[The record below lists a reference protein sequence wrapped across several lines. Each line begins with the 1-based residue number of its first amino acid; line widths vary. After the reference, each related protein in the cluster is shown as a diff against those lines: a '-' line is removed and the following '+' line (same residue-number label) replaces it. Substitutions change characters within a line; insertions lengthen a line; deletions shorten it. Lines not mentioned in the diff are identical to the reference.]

1 MRKSSDK
8 KIIQLMRESYEQ
20 RVFSTLLEME
30 VIGSGGKI
38 RIDAGLE
45 VTDMKTGEKYTV
57 QSVQKNGSDVMVN
70 LISPENI
77 TGPIT
82 SDGAQTLVSPGQNS
96 HSYSIEDFEKKFKV

>member
-20 RVFSTLLEME
+20 RVFTTLLEME
-30 VIGSGGKI
+30 VIGSDGEVL
-38 RIDAGLE
+38 IDAGLE
-45 VTDMKTGEKYTV
+45 VTHVKTNKKFTV
-57 QSVQKNGSDVMVN
+57 QSVQKNGKDITVN

-82 SDGAQTLVSPGQNS
+82 SNGAQTLVSPGQNA

>member
-1 MRKSSDK
+1 MRTSSDK
-8 KIIQLMRESYEQ
+8 KIIRLMRESYEQ
-20 RVFSTLLEME
+20 RIYTTLLEME
-30 VIGSGGKI
+30 VIGSGGKV

-45 VTDMKTGEKYTV
+45 VTDVKTGEKFTV
-57 QSVQKNGSDVMVN
+57 QSVQKNGSDITVN

-82 SDGAQTLVSPGQNS
+82 SNGAQTLVSPGQNS